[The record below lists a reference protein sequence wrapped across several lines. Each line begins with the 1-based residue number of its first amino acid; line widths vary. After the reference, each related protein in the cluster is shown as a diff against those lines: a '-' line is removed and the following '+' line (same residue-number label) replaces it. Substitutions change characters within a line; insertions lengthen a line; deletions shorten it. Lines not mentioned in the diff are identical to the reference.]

1 MSNDNPASAPQ
12 EPRKFNSLRQ
22 IDNLWEG
29 ASGGTIFRGSGF
41 PHFKYY
47 LNNFDCHPNVFSS
60 EVMVKSSIVKNIIDK
75 GAEEVHLYEMQSNK
89 NSKKKT
95 ITISFEHSFI
105 YKDAMIIVLRE
116 RHYHREVFAESDIE
130 DNNEKNDR
138 TVKVLYQKKE
148 TLNEIISL
156 FEYIDD
162 KVGKN
167 INFLCYV
174 DDMLSLA
181 NFTMN
186 LPQEDFDLEL
196 NYGKELKDKANHLEK
211 ELKKN
216 KSGLALFSGLPGTGK
231 STFIKYI
238 STITDR
244 KIIYLPSNIVS
255 EITSPSFISFMTQHS
270 NSILILEDAEK
281 ALVSR
286 EIQENMS
293 VSSILN
299 MTDGILG
306 DCMNLFIVATINTDR
321 DNIDPALLRK
331 GRLVVEHQFD
341 RLSPEECNNLF
352 EKNKSKRRTEV
363 PLSLAEIYND
373 QDNYV
378 KKEERKKVGF

>member
-12 EPRKFNSLRQ
+12 EPRKFNNLRQ

-60 EVMVKSSIVKNIIDK
+60 EAIVKSSIIKNIIDK

-89 NSKKKT
+89 NSKKKKT
-95 ITISFEHSFI
+95 IVSLEHSFI
-105 YKDAMIIVLRE
+105 YKDAMIIVLCE
-116 RHYHREVFAESDIE
+116 RYYYRDVFAESEIQ
-130 DNNEKNDR
+130 DNNEKDDR

-148 TLNEIISL
+148 TLNEIVDL
-156 FEYIDD
+156 FEYVHD

-167 INFLCYV
+167 INLLCYV
-174 DDMLSLA
+174 DDILSLA

-286 EIQENMS
+286 EIQENVS

-331 GRLVVEHQFD
+331 GRLIVEHQFD
-341 RLSPEECNNLF
+341 KLSPEECNKLF
-352 EKNKSKRRTEV
+352 EKNKSERRTEV

>member
-1 MSNDNPASAPQ
+1 MSGENSASAPQ
-12 EPRKFNSLRQ
+12 EPRKFNNLRQ

-41 PHFKYY
+41 PHFKFY
-47 LNNFDCHPNVFSS
+47 LNNFDCHPHVFSS
-60 EVMVKSSIVKNIIDK
+60 EAIVKSSIIKNIIDK
-75 GAEEVHLYEMQSNK
+75 GAEEVHLCETQSNK
-89 NSKKKT
+89 NSKKKA
-95 ITISFEHSFI
+95 IIVSLEHSFI
-105 YKDAMIIVLRE
+105 YKDAMIIVLCE
-116 RHYHREVFAESDIE
+116 CYYKE
-130 DNNEKNDR
+130 NEKDDR

-156 FEYIDD
+156 FEYVDD

-167 INFLCYV
+167 INLLSYI
-174 DDMLSLA
+174 DEMLALA
-181 NFTMN
+181 NFTIT

-331 GRLVVEHQFD
+331 GRLIVEHQFNK
-341 RLSPEECNNLF
+341 LSPEECNKLF
-352 EKNKSKRRTEV
+352 EKNKSERRTEV
-363 PLSLAEIYND
+363 PLSLAEIYNE